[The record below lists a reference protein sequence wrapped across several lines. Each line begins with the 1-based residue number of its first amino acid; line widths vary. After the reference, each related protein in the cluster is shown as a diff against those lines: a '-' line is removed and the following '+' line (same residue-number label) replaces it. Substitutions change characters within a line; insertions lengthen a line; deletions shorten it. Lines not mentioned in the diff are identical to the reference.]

1 MSREVSRGERADV
14 VQCFGWVPSMVGEEL
29 VWLHR
34 RGGVIAVVVVVVV
47 VVEWLT

>member
-1 MSREVSRGERADV
+1 
-14 VQCFGWVPSMVGEEL
+14 MVGEEL

-47 VVEWLT
+47 VEWLT

>member
-1 MSREVSRGERADV
+1 
-14 VQCFGWVPSMVGEEL
+14 MVGEEL

-47 VVEWLT
+47 EWLT